1 MQERHQKRR
10 THRPELVL
18 ELVSTTT
25 SGAQSCVQTGKVLVM
40 PHLDETG
47 HGLCGE
53 ADEVQVTGPTT
64 DRQVP
69 QLQVNISDTG
79 FT

>member
-1 MQERHQKRR
+1 MHEKRW

-18 ELVSTTT
+18 KLVSATT
-25 SGAQSCVQTGKVLVM
+25 SGAQGCVQTGEVLVM

-47 HGLCGE
+47 HGLCWE

-64 DRQVP
+64 EGQVS
-69 QLQVNISDTG
+69 QLQVNVSDTS